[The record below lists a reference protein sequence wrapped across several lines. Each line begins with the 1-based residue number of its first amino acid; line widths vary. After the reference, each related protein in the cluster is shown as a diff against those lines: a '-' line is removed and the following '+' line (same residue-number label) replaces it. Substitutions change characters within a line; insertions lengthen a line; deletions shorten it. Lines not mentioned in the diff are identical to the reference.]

1 MEQKQVLTAQITE
14 IEPLVQVRRTTK
26 PDMYKR
32 ILTLQTSD
40 GQILFPEIRNNALKV
55 LDREGIVE
63 GSIVEIQYTFQGSE
77 KQGKKY
83 NNILIHNIK
92 KV

>member
-14 IEPLVQVRRTTK
+14 IGPLEQIRRTTK
-26 PDMYKR
+26 PDMYKKV
-32 ILTLQTSD
+32 LTLQTVD

-55 LDREGIVE
+55 LDREGIME

>member
-1 MEQKQVLTAQITE
+1 MEQKQTLTAQIKDIGE
-14 IEPLVQVRRTTK
+14 LVQIRRTTK

-32 ILTLQTSD
+32 ILTLETVD
-40 GQILFPEIRNNALKV
+40 GQVLFPEIRNNALKV
-55 LDREGIVE
+55 LDREGIE
-63 GSIVEIQYTFQGSE
+63 IGSIVEIHYTFQGSE
-77 KQGKKY
+77 KQGKQY

>member
-1 MEQKQVLTAQITE
+1 MENKQVLTAE
-14 IEPLVQVRRTTK
+14 IKEIDDLVQIRRTSK

-32 ILTLQTSD
+32 ILTLSTSD
-40 GQILFPEIRNNALKV
+40 GQILYPEIRNNALKV
-55 LDREGIVE
+55 LEREGIEV